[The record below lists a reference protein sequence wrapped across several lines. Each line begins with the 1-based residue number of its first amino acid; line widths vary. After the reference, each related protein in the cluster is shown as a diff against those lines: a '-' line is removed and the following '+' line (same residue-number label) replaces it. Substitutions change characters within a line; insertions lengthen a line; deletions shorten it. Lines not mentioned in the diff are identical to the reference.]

1 VRKDVLRGIRG
12 EKVLIMQLEGVRLN
26 RNAF

>member
-1 VRKDVLRGIRG
+1 VRRDILRGIRG
-12 EKVLIMQLEGVRLN
+12 EKMLIMQLEGVRLN